1 MEILLKWQEWLEHS
15 KLYTEF
21 LVHLPAPL
29 NNVYFDLVILIIC
42 SVFIFQ
48 WILDAIAMHRRY
60 KIIKK
65 RQKKIQ
71 EAQEYADMENLYRE
85 REARHR
91 QEQMDR
97 QMKLMQMY
105 MMMQYMPKQYQ
116 GTVAY
121 SKLQEI
127 VRDGLPVFTDIENNV
142 VAEMPL
148 IEGRNIFYLPQNE
161 EKLVKNEFE
170 RLMELLGADEAM
182 QKELMER
189 KASQDAMA
197 EQNERELDKKLKSET
212 VSEEEVIEE
221 QQISPELQKELERRK
236 AMAVKLALKEQK
248 RAERKQ
254 KWRRRK

>member
-1 MEILLKWQEWLEHS
+1 MELLLKWQEWLEHS

-29 NNVYFDLVILIIC
+29 NNVYFDLIILIIC
-42 SVFIFQ
+42 VVFIVQ

-60 KIIKK
+60 KKIRK

-71 EAQEYADMENLYRE
+71 EAQEYADMESLYRE
-85 REARHR
+85 KEAKRR

-116 GTVAY
+116 GTMAQ
-121 SKLQEI
+121 KRLQEI
-127 VRDGLPVFTDIENNV
+127 IREGLPVFTESENIE
-142 VAEMPL
+142 EK
-148 IEGRNIFYLPQNE
+148 GIFYLPQNE
-161 EKLVKNEFE
+161 DGHVKNEFE
-170 RLMELLGADEAM
+170 RLMELLGADETM
-182 QKELMER
+182 QKELMEK
-189 KASQDAMA
+189 KAYQEAMA
-197 EQNERELDKKLKSET
+197 EQNQRELDKKLKTEKIT
-212 VSEEEVIEE
+212 EEQTAEE
-221 QQISPELQKELERRK
+221 QQISPEMQKELERRK

-254 KWRRRK
+254 KWRNRK